1 MRSLHIA
8 LLFGLAACVP
18 APGATTRPAPTP
30 PERVPLDRAPLATRL
45 ATRIAQVP
53 GAEVGLWLHDLATGE
68 SLGLADTVT
77 FHAASTM
84 KVPVMVELLR
94 RVDAGTLALDDR
106 LTLTN
111 RFASI
116 VDGSPYALTRE
127 DDSDVALYD
136 RVGAPIALGELA
148 HRMIVRSSNLATNVL
163 IERLGASTITATA
176 TELGA
181 AGVVVRRGVED
192 DKAFA
197 AGLNNVVTARGLGR
211 LMVAIATGSAASAAS
226 TEWMRQTLLAQ
237 EFNDE
242 IPAGLPPGTR
252 VAHKT
257 GWITATTHDA
267 AIIYPPGRPPL
278 VLVVLTRAIPDRE
291 VAQRLIAD
299 LAALVWADR
308 VGAAGG
314 R

>member
-1 MRSLHIA
+1 MRRQ
-8 LLFGLAACVP
+8 LLPLLLAAAAACTPRTTPPPVGAAVGPTSGLATA
-18 APGATTRPAPTP
+18 
-30 PERVPLDRAPLATRL
+30 LA
-45 ATRIAQVP
+45 ARITQVP
-53 GAEVGLWLHDLATGE
+53 GAEVGLWLQDLGTGE
-68 SLGLADTVT
+68 TLGLGDTIA

-94 RVDAGTLALDDR
+94 RVDAGTVSLDDR
-106 LTLTN
+106 IVLAN

-163 IERLGASTITATA
+163 IERLDAPAITATA
-176 TELGA
+176 VGLGA
-181 AGVVVRRGVED
+181 DGVVVRRGVED
-192 DKAFA
+192 GKAFA

-211 LMVAIATGSAASAAS
+211 LMAAIERGEAAS
-226 TEWMRQTLLAQ
+226 TAATAWMRQTLMAQ

-267 AIIYPPGRPPL
+267 AIVYPPGRPPF
-278 VLVVLTRAIPDRE
+278 VLVVLTRAIPDRA

-299 LAALVWADR
+299 LSALVWADR
-308 VGAAGG
+308 VSA

>member
-1 MRSLHIA
+1 MRAHLTT
-8 LLFGLAACVP
+8 LLLAVASCVP
-18 APGATTRPAPTP
+18 APGASTRPAP
-30 PERVPLDRAPLATRL
+30 APLERPPL
-45 ATRIAQVP
+45 AAQLASRIAQVP
-53 GAEVGLWLHDLATGE
+53 GAEVGLWLHDLGSGATVG
-68 SLGLADTVT
+68 LGDTLT

-94 RVDAGTLALDDR
+94 RVDAGALDLDDR

-136 RVGAPIALGELA
+136 RVGAPISFRELA

-163 IERLGASTITATA
+163 IERLGAPTITATVGQ
-176 TELGA
+176 LGA
-181 AGVVVRRGVED
+181 TGVVVRRGVED

-211 LMVAIATGSAASAAS
+211 LMAAIARGEAASAAS
-226 TEWMRQTLLAQ
+226 TAWMRQTLLAQ

-242 IPAGLPPGTR
+242 IPAGLPPGTP

-267 AIIYPPGRPPL
+267 AIIYPPGRRPI
-278 VLVVLTRAIPDRE
+278 VLVVLTRAIPERD

-299 LAALVWADR
+299 LASLVWADR
-308 VGAAGG
+308 VGTAGG